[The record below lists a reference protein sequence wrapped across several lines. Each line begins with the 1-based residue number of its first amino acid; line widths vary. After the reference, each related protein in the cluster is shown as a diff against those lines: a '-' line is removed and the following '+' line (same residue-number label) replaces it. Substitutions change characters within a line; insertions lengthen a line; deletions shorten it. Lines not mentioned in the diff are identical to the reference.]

1 MACSG
6 TYCVNCTSNACAGK
20 YRAPRSGDQYSF
32 PTLDDFPTANF
43 TNHLKTALN
52 QEIND
57 RNSMRG
63 YGLTTVGFANATAG
77 TNLVAK
83 TDTEVLVEL
92 KTRLNALI
100 DSYMY
105 KTALNKVTN
114 TGTAGS
120 YPSTG
125 GDGLSSTSVLEDTY
139 TAGSKFTEAH
149 WTNIRDKILSLM
161 RECLCN
167 GDCGSNT
174 WCGCHRNCGCNY
186 SDERLKV
193 LDTKE
198 AVSSLEEFNQI
209 KSKKWKYTF
218 DNEHEFFGPIAQ
230 EVEKVYPE
238 VLREDGQG
246 YKMLNQMSM
255 IGILWGALNKSIDKI
270 GDLERRIEELEQK

>member
-1 MACSG
+1 MSCSG

-20 YRAPRSGDQYSF
+20 YRAPRTGNQYSF
-32 PTLDDFPTANF
+32 PTLKDFPTANF

-52 QEIND
+52 QEINA
-57 RNSMRG
+57 RNSKRG
-63 YGLTTVGFANATAG
+63 YGVATVGF
-77 TNLVAK
+77 TNVTTNNVIAK
-83 TDTEVLVEL
+83 SSTEVLVEL
-92 KTRLNALI
+92 KTRINAI
-100 DSYMY
+100 INSSMY
-105 KTALNKVTN
+105 KTALSKKTN
-114 TGTAGS
+114 QTTAGS

-125 GDGLSSTSVLEDTY
+125 GDGLKSTTVLSDTY
-139 TAGSKFTEAH
+139 TAGTIIKEAH
-149 WTNIRDKILSLM
+149 WLNIRDKILSLM

-167 GDCGSNT
+167 GDCGTNT